1 MGDNDEI
8 EQVIKKVLD
17 DDDDNN
23 DEVEFKIQKPE
34 LKKQLHEK
42 SSRINVFQNEI
53 EEKLKRDKHEPV
65 IIIENTNNNTI
76 IQKSHDTNHSTN
88 STISNN
94 TTNNNN
100 NNNNNTTN
108 KTKKINVKK
117 EKSIN

>member
-34 LKKQLHEK
+34 TKKQLHEK

-53 EEKLKRDKHEPV
+53 EEKLKRDEEELLFEKKLQRDKHEPV
-65 IIIENTNNNTI
+65 IVMENTNNNTI
-76 IQKSHDTNHSTN
+76 IQQNHDTNHSIN
-88 STISNN
+88 S
-94 TTNNNN
+94 
-100 NNNNNTTN
+100 
-108 KTKKINVKK
+108 
-117 EKSIN
+117 